1 MLCMCQENK
10 MIHKVVLNRYS
21 STFEIKIETNNK
33 TFLDGQFKVFNFF
46 IHYNIIGKKTLKLG
60 ELYLACNRFLL
71 RWRRHDKRTHTG
83 WNRGHSRS
91 GFRF

>member
-10 MIHKVVLNRYS
+10 MIHKVLLNRYS

-46 IHYNIIGKKTLKLG
+46 IRYNIIGKKTLKLG
-60 ELYLACNRFLL
+60 EFCMITARSFKEVDLYSLTDNDIF
-71 RWRRHDKRTHTG
+71 WNTG
-83 WNRGHSRS
+83 DEVV
-91 GFRF
+91 

>member
-10 MIHKVVLNRYS
+10 MIHKVLLNRYS

-46 IHYNIIGKKTLKLG
+46 IRYNIIGKKTLKLG
-60 ELYLACNRFLL
+60 E
-71 RWRRHDKRTHTG
+71 
-83 WNRGHSRS
+83 
-91 GFRF
+91 

>member
-60 ELYLACNRFLL
+60 EFCMITARSFKGFIFFLISFVL
-71 RWRRHDKRTHTG
+71 NSEK
-83 WNRGHSRS
+83 NK
-91 GFRF
+91 